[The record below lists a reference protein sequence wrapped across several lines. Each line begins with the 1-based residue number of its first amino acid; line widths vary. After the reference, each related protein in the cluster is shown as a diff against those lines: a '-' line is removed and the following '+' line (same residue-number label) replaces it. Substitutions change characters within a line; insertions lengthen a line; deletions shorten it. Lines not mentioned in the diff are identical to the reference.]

1 MTKTAPH
8 LGEELSGT
16 VDQVADLARTAGKK
30 LDESTIWQ
38 TVQRPSW
45 LALLALFGPP
55 DAKDPRQSTIWRTA
69 QRPNWIRLPH
79 TSGVMIRRTC
89 SATCSSLF
97 AVIQPAFSLGRPL
110 SGSSWD
116 LPVAESRTNPQQA
129 TAHRE

>member
-1 MTKTAPH
+1 MRRQTRWLALLAPF
-8 LGEELSGT
+8 GPP
-16 VDQVADLARTAGKK
+16 DAKDPRQ
-30 LDESTIWQ
+30 STIWQ

-116 LPVAESRTNPQQA
+116 LPVAESRANPHQA
-129 TAHRE
+129 TTHRE